1 MKLIAGLGNPGDKYA
16 GTRHNAG
23 FCCIDEL
30 SERLMIKVNNKE
42 HKGLVGKGNYQGEKI
57 ILLKPLTFMN
67 NSGEAI
73 KAVAGYY
80 NIALEDIIVIY
91 DDISLEPGHI
101 RVRKKGSAGGHNGM
115 KSIINH
121 LHSEDFVRIRIGVG
135 AKPEKY
141 DLADWVLG
149 RFDKETQE
157 AAKEGI
163 ILGAKAANVIL
174 SEGCEAAM
182 NLFNGI

>member
-1 MKLIAGLGNPGDKYA
+1 MKLIVGLGNPGDKYA
-16 GTRHNAG
+16 GTRHNVG

-30 SERLMIKVNNKE
+30 SDRLMIKLTGKE

-67 NSGEAI
+67 NSGESVQ
-73 KAVAGYY
+73 AVASYY
-80 NIALEDIIVIY
+80 NVAVEDIIVVY
-91 DDISLEPGHI
+91 DDICLEPGHI
-101 RVRKKGSAGGHNGM
+101 RIRKKGSAGGHNGM

-121 LHSEDFVRIRIGVG
+121 LHSEEFMRVRIGVG
-135 AKPEKY
+135 AKPDHY

-149 RFDKETQE
+149 HFDKKDLDSAREGITL
-157 AAKEGI
+157 AAK
-163 ILGAKAANVIL
+163 ATNVIIT
-174 SEGCEAAM
+174 EGCDAAM